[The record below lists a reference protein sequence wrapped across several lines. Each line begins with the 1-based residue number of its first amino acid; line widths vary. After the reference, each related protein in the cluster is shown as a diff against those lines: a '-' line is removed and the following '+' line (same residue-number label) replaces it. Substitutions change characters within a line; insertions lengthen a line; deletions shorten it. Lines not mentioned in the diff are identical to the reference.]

1 MPEPTEPTES
11 ELPVEPE
18 LPDNWGRWGD
28 DDELGTLNLITDAV
42 RASAAAEVRTGRWA
56 SLAQPIAPNPMISS
70 PFAPTTVD
78 VSPVQHMMAHTGVAV
93 AADWML
99 VTNHHAKSTHL
110 DALAHWSR
118 DGDVYP
124 GRPRG
129 EVVTPAGVTHAS
141 SASFAAGIVTRGVLL
156 DLAHQ
161 GPLPPAYAVTSRDFE
176 EAEERQGAEVRSGDA
191 LVLRLG
197 WPSTPVPGTPTPGIS
212 LDAVRWMHRRGVSV
226 CAADRGDAHPPAGTG
241 GTLPAARGGPGPD
254 GHAAHR
260 RGRTGRPRGA
270 LRRTAAVQ
278 LPAHR
283 RPTAHPRSDRS
294 PRQPDRHLLTGP
306 PGLTDGST
314 AGHSDLAPGAGPN
327 RRPVRSQGVRPHA
340 PSPECSGAPLRSGR
354 NWTACS
360 RHEE

>member
-1 MPEPTEPTES
+1 M
-11 ELPVEPE
+11 
-18 LPDNWGRWGD
+18 
-28 DDELGTLNLITDAV
+28 

-226 CAADRGDAHPPAGTG
+226 CAADRGDAHPPLEPGEPSPLHGVALGRMAMP
-241 GTLPAARGGPGPD
+241 LIDAAELD
-254 GHAAHR
+254 DLAALCVE
-260 RGRTGRPRGA
+260 
-270 LRRTAAVQ
+270 LRRY
-278 LPAHR
+278 
-283 RPTAHPRSDRS
+283 SF
-294 PRQPDRHLLTGP
+294 LLTVAP
-306 PGLTDGST
+306 PRIHGLTGV
-314 AGHSDLAPGAGPN
+314 
-327 RRPVRSQGVRPHA
+327 PVNPIA
-340 PSPECSGAPLRSGR
+340 
-354 NWTACS
+354 TF
-360 RHEE
+360 